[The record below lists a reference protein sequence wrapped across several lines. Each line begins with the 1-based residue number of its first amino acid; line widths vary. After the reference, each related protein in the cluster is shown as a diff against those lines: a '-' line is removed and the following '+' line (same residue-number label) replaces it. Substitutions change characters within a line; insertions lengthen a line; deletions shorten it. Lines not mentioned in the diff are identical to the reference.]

1 MNMKH
6 LEVAF
11 EDASIAGMNE
21 VSQGLQTKVRKIL
34 DTTSPGYP
42 ILMLVAL
49 INEYLVAR
57 LLCSPEYE
65 VSLSKKKFFRLKYRL
80 L

>member
-1 MNMKH
+1 MQNEEPIGTFL
-6 LEVAF
+6 LEWYDVDF
-11 EDASIAGMNE
+11 
-21 VSQGLQTKVRKIL
+21 IL
-34 DTTSPGYP
+34 VVSPGYP
-42 ILMLVAL
+42 ILMPVAL

-65 VSLSKKKFFRLKYRL
+65 VSLSKKKFFRLKYHL

>member
-1 MNMKH
+1 MQNEKPIGTFL
-6 LEVAF
+6 LEWYDVDF
-11 EDASIAGMNE
+11 
-21 VSQGLQTKVRKIL
+21 IL
-34 DTTSPGYP
+34 VVSPGYP
-42 ILMLVAL
+42 ILMPVAL

-65 VSLSKKKFFRLKYRL
+65 VSLSKKKFFRLKYHL

>member
-1 MNMKH
+1 MPPLLADFIHARGCK
-6 LEVAF
+6 LKCE
-11 EDASIAGMNE
+11 
-21 VSQGLQTKVRKIL
+21 KIL

-65 VSLSKKKFFRLKYRL
+65 VSLSKKKFFRLKYHL